1 MEKYTK
7 TYLTSFG
14 YSLTD
19 NNQFVN
25 CECCD
30 GRASEIHHIL
40 NKNRL
45 IQHGLLKVKDDMFN
59 IMAICRQCHDS
70 YGEDNVFIPL
80 LFKIH
85 IKRINGVFYNKSLVN
100 KLTKYYEDII

>member
-1 MEKYTK
+1 MKKYTK
-7 TYLTSFG
+7 TYIEAIG
-14 YSLTD
+14 ASLGD
-19 NNQFVN
+19 NTQYIP

-45 IQHGLLKVKDDMFN
+45 IQHGLLKVKDDIFN
-59 IMAICRQCHDS
+59 IMAICRRCHDS

-100 KLTKYYEDII
+100 KLIKYYEDII